1 MSNYFTYLGFSL
13 PVNGLVDREA
23 LKTAAVELEKKLRD
37 GVFGVARNDKN
48 VENIALY
55 IVVINNPDMF
65 DTRIHYRNELA
76 YCAKSVGDKLH
87 GTYKNLHRIY
97 YNDHAISREEFIRQM
112 GKLFGYSPES
122 SNKFIA
128 DGIPYSC
135 NCRLCGGGK
144 GGHS

>member
-1 MSNYFTYLGFSL
+1 MSDYFIYLGFSL

-23 LKTAAVELEKKLRD
+23 LKTAAVQLDKKFKD

-76 YCAKSVGDKLH
+76 YCHKSVGDKLH

-97 YNDHAISREEFIRQM
+97 YNDHTISREEFIRQ
-112 GKLFGYSPES
+112 Y
-122 SNKFIA
+122 
-128 DGIPYSC
+128 
-135 NCRLCGGGK
+135 
-144 GGHS
+144 

>member
-23 LKTAAVELEKKLRD
+23 LKTAAVELDLKLKNK
-37 GVFGVARNDKN
+37 VFGIARNDKD
-48 VENIALY
+48 VANIALY
-55 IVVINNPDMF
+55 IVVINNPELF

-97 YNDHAISREEFIRQM
+97 YNDHAISREEFIRQL
-112 GKLFGYSPES
+112 GRLFSYSSES
-122 SNKFIA
+122 SDKFLD
-128 DGIPYSC
+128 DGITYSC

-144 GGHS
+144 GGN